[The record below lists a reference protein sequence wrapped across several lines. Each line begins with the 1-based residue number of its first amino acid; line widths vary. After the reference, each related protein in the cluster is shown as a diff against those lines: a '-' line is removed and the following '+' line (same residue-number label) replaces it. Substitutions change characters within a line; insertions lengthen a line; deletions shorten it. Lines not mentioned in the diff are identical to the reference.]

1 MGFKIVTVS
10 ILFIFSLLSGI
21 SFAQNKVV
29 VIPLNDSLSDGE
41 LRAICRGYD
50 FACEK
55 PPNKYKCPPKLVFVT
70 ASSDYTGNLGGV
82 EGADAKCMQQA
93 SLSEITRGK
102 MFKAWISDASN
113 CPANSFIRSQT
124 PYVRTCDRYVIAT
137 DWTDLVDGSSL
148 LFIPSCDQY
157 GGRCCPTPHHKVC
170 ILVVHGT
177 GMVHPSVT
185 TRTVGNGRRNTHTGL
200 GGWVP
205 SNGLVG
211 VFNVGPRPGRQP
223 AINTRDC
230 CVSSNNYRVSM
241 GPKG

>member
-50 FACEK
+50 FAGEK
-55 PPNKYKCPPKLVFVT
+55 PPSKYKCPPKLVFVT

-157 GGRCCPTPHHKVC
+157 GGAVVPPHITKFAYWSYTGPDGRPIGDDQNCWEWEEEHA
-170 ILVVHGT
+170 HGS
-177 GMVHPSVT
+177 GSVGTVQWVSGCLQCWTEAWT
-185 TRTVGNGRRNTHTGL
+185 TTCNQYKRL
-200 GGWVP
+200 
-205 SNGLVG
+205 L
-211 VFNVGPRPGRQP
+211 
-223 AINTRDC
+223 
-230 CVSSNNYRVSM
+230 CVEQ
-241 GPKG
+241 